1 MPARILLLTTLA
13 MLAFAGNSLLC
24 RLALRETEIDAA
36 SFTAIRLF
44 CGALTLWL
52 LLRLRQGRR
61 PVAGNWPGALALFTY
76 AAAFSFAYLQLDTG
90 AGALLLFGAVQ
101 LSMLLWGWLH
111 GERLGLVA
119 GLGTALAAAGL
130 LALLLPGASAPP
142 LQAALLMLLA
152 GIAWGAY
159 SLLGRGLGDPLA
171 VSAGNFLRATPLAL
185 LLATLLLGQLDW
197 DGPGLFY
204 ALLSGALT
212 SGIGY
217 AIWYSA
223 LPGLRASQ
231 AATVQLSV
239 PILAALGGSL
249 LLGEA
254 LGLRLLLSAVAV
266 LGGIALVLGSRQRGG
281 S

>member
-61 PVAGNWPGALALFTY
+61 PVAGNWPGALALFIY

-239 PILAALGGSL
+239 PIIAALGGSL

>member
-61 PVAGNWPGALALFTY
+61 PVAGNWPGALALFIY

-119 GLGTALAAAGL
+119 GLGTALATAGL

-152 GIAWGAY
+152 GIAWGVY

-185 LLATLLLGQLDW
+185 LLAALLLGRLNW
-197 DGPGLFY
+197 AGPGLFY

>member
-1 MPARILLLTTLA
+1 MPPRILLLTTLA

-24 RLALRETEIDAA
+24 RLALRESEIDAA

-119 GLGTALAAAGL
+119 GLGTALATAGL

-185 LLATLLLGQLDW
+185 LLAALMLGQLDW